1 MTSINACIDD
11 SLRLSISRKARQI
24 SSSMGALTC
33 SSRKRGDDF
42 FNSNY
47 KTPLSVSSNVDH
59 ISKKPRLSPSMNQIQ
74 DHPFSRK
81 SIAARIFKYPSNITP
96 IKREIHAPCRR
107 LRRGSNLK
115 SDKMGNFLTQQ
126 YDRAKRSAFETL
138 RYVKKDKEVI
148 NIDDDEIC
156 EEGVSEDSSVKE
168 LGTGVD
174 AKTGLASG
182 SGSQWK
188 ESNGV
193 VEIMDNPDAVKD
205 MDRNFQVLSSSVVTV
220 SDGVKLKV
228 ENAEKMLDTLS
239 LSSKFDSASTSS
251 SVPPYKKLLGSAEKR
266 NDHLKRLQFHIEYT
280 EKRRETQHLLRPQKK
295 EEYVKED
302 VITEP
307 FMLLDEEEEAEVSR
321 ALSNSS
327 RRKVLAKHENSN
339 IDITG
344 EILQCL
350 RPGAWLNDEVINVYL
365 ELLKER
371 ERREPKKFL
380 KCHFFNTFFY
390 KKLISNKGDYNY
402 QSVKR
407 WTSQRKL
414 GYCLF
419 ECDKIFVPIHKQ
431 VHWCLAVINKKDEKF
446 QYLDS
451 LGGTD
456 QQVLEVLA
464 RYFIDEVK
472 DKNGKYIDINS
483 WKLEFVEDLPEQE
496 NGFDCGMFMLK
507 YADFYS
513 RDIGL
518 CFSQEHMPYFRS
530 RTVKEILR
538 LKAE

>member
-1 MTSINACIDD
+1 
-11 SLRLSISRKARQI
+11 
-24 SSSMGALTC
+24 MGALTC

-174 AKTGLASG
+174 AKMGLASG
-182 SGSQWK
+182 SGLQWK

-220 SDGVKLKV
+220 SDGGMLKV

-251 SVPPYKKLLGSAEKR
+251 SVPPYKKLLDSAEKR

-302 VITEP
+302 VIREP

-390 KKLISNKGDYNY
+390 KKLISNKGGYNY

>member
-1 MTSINACIDD
+1 
-11 SLRLSISRKARQI
+11 
-24 SSSMGALTC
+24 MGALTC
-33 SSRKRGDDF
+33 SNRKRGDDF
-42 FNSNY
+42 FTSKF

-59 ISKKPRLSPSMNQIQ
+59 MSKKPRLSPSMNQIQ
-74 DHPFSRK
+74 DHPFPRK
-81 SIAARIFKYPSNITP
+81 SIAARIFKYPSYITP

-107 LRRGSNLK
+107 SRVRSN
-115 SDKMGNFLTQQ
+115 SNSQKMGNFLTQQ

-148 NIDDDEIC
+148 NIDDEEIC
-156 EEGVSEDSSVKE
+156 EEDSSVKE
-168 LGTGVD
+168 LGTGVV

-182 SGSQWK
+182 SGQRWK
-188 ESNGV
+188 ETNGV
-193 VEIMDNPDAVKD
+193 VEIMDNPAGVKD
-205 MDRNFQVLSSSVVTV
+205 VDSVVTV
-220 SDGVKLKV
+220 SDDVNLKV
-228 ENAEKMLDTLS
+228 ENAEKMLDSLS
-239 LSSKFDSASTSS
+239 LSSKFDFFSSS

-266 NDHLKRLQFHIEYT
+266 NDNLKRLQFDIEYT
-280 EKRRETQHLLRPQKK
+280 EKLRQTQHLLRPQKK
-295 EEYVKED
+295 EEHVKED

-307 FMLLDEEEEAEVSR
+307 FVLLAEEEEAEVSR

-327 RRKVLAKHENSN
+327 RRKVLATHKNSN

-380 KCHFFNTFFY
+380 KCHFFSTFFY
-390 KKLISNKGDYNY
+390 KKLISGKGGYNY
-402 QSVKR
+402 QAVKR

-431 VHWCLAVINKKDEKF
+431 SHWCLAVMNKKDEKF

-451 LGGTD
+451 LGGRD

-472 DKNGKYIDINS
+472 DKNGKDIDVSS

-496 NGFDCGMFMLK
+496 NGFDCGMFMIK

-518 CFSQEHMPYFRS
+518 CFSQDHMPYFRS
-530 RTVKEILR
+530 RTVKEILW
-538 LKAE
+538 LKAQ

>member
-1 MTSINACIDD
+1 
-11 SLRLSISRKARQI
+11 
-24 SSSMGALTC
+24 MGALTC

-42 FNSNY
+42 FTSNY

-74 DHPFSRK
+74 DHPCPRK

-107 LRRGSNLK
+107 LRSGSNLN
-115 SDKMGNFLTQQ
+115 SNKMGNFLTQQ

-138 RYVKKDKEVI
+138 RYVKKDEEVI

-182 SGSQWK
+182 SGQRWK

-193 VEIMDNPDAVKD
+193 VEIMDNPDGVKD
-205 MDRNFQVLSSSVVTV
+205 VDRNFQVLSPSVVTV
-220 SDGVKLKV
+220 SDGVNLKV

-239 LSSKFDSASTSS
+239 LSSKFDSAYSSS
-251 SVPPYKKLLGSAEKR
+251 SVPPYKKLLGLAEKR
-266 NDHLKRLQFHIEYT
+266 NGNLKRLQFDIGYT
-280 EKRRETQHLLRPQKK
+280 EKVLETQHLLRPQKN

-307 FMLLDEEEEAEVSR
+307 FVLLDEEEEAEVSR
-321 ALSNSS
+321 ALSNSC
-327 RRKVLAKHENSN
+327 RRKVLVKHENSN

-350 RPGAWLNDEVINVYL
+350 SPGAWLNDEVINVYL

-390 KKLISNKGDYNY
+390 KKLISGKGGYNY

-431 VHWCLAVINKKDEKF
+431 VHWCLAVINKKEEKF

-451 LGGTD
+451 LGGRD
-456 QQVLEVLA
+456 QQVLKVLA

-472 DKNGKYIDINS
+472 DKNGKDIDINS